1 MTSTGVNLR
10 VLVTGG
16 AGFIGSHIVDAYVQ
30 AGHHVAVVDNLT
42 TGRRD
47 NVNSRAQFVCADIRD
62 PSMDAVFQHGQFD
75 VVNHHAAQIDL
86 RRSVA
91 DPAHDAEVNIVGT
104 LNLLECARRYGVQSV
119 ILASTGGAIYGD
131 QTIYPTPES
140 EAAHPQS
147 PYGVAKLAIE
157 HYLYYY
163 RSVHGLR
170 SVVLRYANVYGPRQD
185 PFGEAGVV
193 AIFIKR
199 LLAGDRPIIN
209 GDGDQTRDFVFVDD
223 VVQANLVALDYLLD
237 GSGEADPLVVN
248 IGTGEEVSVNRLF
261 ALLGEFLPSPPT
273 SLYGPAKP
281 GEQRRSVINPSYAK
295 QTMGWEPRVGLEEG
309 FRKTWDWFKVDSD
322 HTRKP
327 RMAAV
332 PTQ

>member
-1 MTSTGVNLR
+1 MKAQSEPLHI
-10 VLVTGG
+10 LVTGG
-16 AGFIGSHIVDAYVQ
+16 GGFIGSHIVDGYLR
-30 AGHHVAVVDNLT
+30 AGHRVTVVDNLS
-42 TGRRD
+42 TGKLA
-47 NVNSRAQFVCADIRD
+47 NVDPRARFFQSDIRD
-62 PSMDAVFQHGQFD
+62 TSLHTFFQRGRFD
-75 VVNHHAAQIDL
+75 VLNHHAAQIDL

-104 LNLLECARRYGVQSV
+104 LNLLECARRHGVQSV
-119 ILASTGGAIYGD
+119 IFASTGGAIYGD
-131 QTIYPTPES
+131 QTIYPTPEA

-223 VVQANLVALDYLLD
+223 VVQAAPCPFQLLEVGVMQDQIDLLGKLSIQFRDDRRDRLYDIGANELGLRQGLCGKRLDRLLD
-237 GSGEADPLVVN
+237 
-248 IGTGEEVSVNRLF
+248 R
-261 ALLGEFLPSPPT
+261 
-273 SLYGPAKP
+273 
-281 GEQRRSVINPSYAK
+281 
-295 QTMGWEPRVGLEEG
+295 G
-309 FRKTWDWFKVDSD
+309 FRFIGLGPELFLQQRGELAHLQGCGFRCD
-322 HTRKP
+322 
-327 RMAAV
+327 
-332 PTQ
+332 

>member
-1 MTSTGVNLR
+1 MISPGVNLR

-30 AGHHVAVVDNLT
+30 AGHRVAVVDNLT

-47 NVNSRAQFVCADIRD
+47 NVNSRAQFLCADIRD
-62 PSMDAVFQHGQFD
+62 PSMDRVFQRGQFD
-75 VVNHHAAQIDL
+75 VVNHQAAQIDL

-91 DPAHDAEVNIVGT
+91 DPTHDAEVNIVGT
-104 LNLLECARRYGVQSV
+104 LNLLECARRHGVRSV
-119 ILASTGGAIYGD
+119 IVASTGGAIYGD
-131 QTIYPTPES
+131 HTIYPTPES

-185 PFGEAGVV
+185 PCGEAGVV

-209 GDGDQTRDFVFVDD
+209 GDGGQTRDFVFVDD
-223 VVQANLVALDYLLD
+223 VVQANLLALEYLFN
-237 GSGEADPLVVN
+237 GPGEAGPLVVN
-248 IGTGEEVSVNRLF
+248 IGTGEEVSVNSLS
-261 ALLGEFLPSPPT
+261 ALLTHFLPRPPT
-273 SLYGPAKP
+273 PLYSPAKP
-281 GEQRRSVINPSYAK
+281 GEQRRSAINPSYAK
-295 QTMGWEPRVGLEEG
+295 QIMGWEPRVGLEEG
-309 FRKTWDWFKVDSD
+309 LRKTWNWFRVDSVD
-322 HTRKP
+322 TRKP
-327 RMAAV
+327 SMTAA
-332 PTQ
+332 PTH

>member
-1 MTSTGVNLR
+1 MKAQSEPLHI
-10 VLVTGG
+10 LVTGG
-16 AGFIGSHIVDAYVQ
+16 GGFIGSHIVDGYLR
-30 AGHHVAVVDNLT
+30 AGHRVTVVDNLS
-42 TGRRD
+42 TGKLA
-47 NVNSRAQFVCADIRD
+47 NVDPRARFFQSDIRD
-62 PSMDAVFQHGQFD
+62 TSLHTFFQRGRFD
-75 VVNHHAAQIDL
+75 VLNHHAAQIDL

-104 LNLLECARRYGVQSV
+104 LNLLECARRHGVQSV
-119 ILASTGGAIYGD
+119 IFASTGGAIYGD
-131 QTIYPTPES
+131 QTIYPTPEA

-185 PFGEAGVV
+185 PCGEAGVV

-223 VVQANLVALDYLLD
+223 VVQANLLALDYLLD

-261 ALLGEFLPSPPT
+261 ALLSEFLPSPPT